1 LVLRGKYLRQS
12 CGISKCCER
21 ARKLATPGF
30 SPGFSPIGCV
40 CQSFTARFCFILVF
54 DALGEEHEIAVPVD
68 CIDTGFAGGFL
79 LFLDPCAAG
88 FSGSNPFLL
97 PLYSQADYVLR
108 GG

>member
-1 LVLRGKYLRQS
+1 
-12 CGISKCCER
+12 
-21 ARKLATPGF
+21 
-30 SPGFSPIGCV
+30 
-40 CQSFTARFCFILVF
+40 
-54 DALGEEHEIAVPVD
+54 VPVD